1 MRRQLLQ
8 FQQYCVERMQNDGCS
23 SNLLN
28 CWAEEVQ
35 HGMLMLLPFFL
46 KKQLVK
52 QKLFFNSAQ
61 PGLFK
66 GKGRRARWWREV
78 GGFQAK
84 SAMLTLGNTT
94 LFRPLF
100 IQNVNYSSPCLC
112 RWNPDTAIS
121 VMWLVSLAVFFSNS
135 KHYLPHPHPSHQSS
149 AGSDGEMC
157 G

>member
-8 FQQYCVERMQNDGCS
+8 FQQYCVERMQNAGCS

-28 CWAEEVQ
+28 CSAEEVQ

-66 GKGRRARWWREV
+66 GKGRRAR
-78 GGFQAK
+78 
-84 SAMLTLGNTT
+84 
-94 LFRPLF
+94 
-100 IQNVNYSSPCLC
+100 
-112 RWNPDTAIS
+112 
-121 VMWLVSLAVFFSNS
+121 
-135 KHYLPHPHPSHQSS
+135 
-149 AGSDGEMC
+149 
-157 G
+157 